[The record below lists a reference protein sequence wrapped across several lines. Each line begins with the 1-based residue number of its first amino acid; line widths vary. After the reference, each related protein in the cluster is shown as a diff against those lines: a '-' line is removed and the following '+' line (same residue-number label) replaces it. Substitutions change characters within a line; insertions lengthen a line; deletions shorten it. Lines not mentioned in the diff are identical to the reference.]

1 MSSYLLVST
10 ISLTLSI
17 LQCNRPAA
25 MNLESSLR
33 ERKKRLLNNTP
44 PRKYRPTS
52 IGCAVTKHHGHLLLK
67 YMQYV
72 FIRCLIHSHLV
83 KAWTQNKHHHSY
95 NPNTSCLSIF
105 FSSQNLT
112 LQLSESHHLA
122 QLFKPRGSTRVS
134 NPSRIHPDVK
144 TANSLKESPSS
155 PKRLICF
162 ALSASVPHDTA
173 DIIINK

>member
-10 ISLTLSI
+10 ISFTLSI

-83 KAWTQNKHHHSY
+83 KAWTQNKHHHSC

-112 LQLSESHHLA
+112 LPVKWVSSFSSAVQTQRWHSGI
-122 QLFKPRGSTRVS
+122 KP
-134 NPSRIHPDVK
+134 IQ
-144 TANSLKESPSS
+144 NSSWCKY
-155 PKRLICF
+155 CQF
-162 ALSASVPHDTA
+162 T
-173 DIIINK
+173 